1 MEKITDYYSNTR
13 KCINYYNKL
22 MHQIMYGS
30 CEITDNE
37 EEFLDNYCIYL
48 AHALLK
54 DTGPG
59 AHARA
64 ELSKMCSVIKDVM
77 IGDAYESKE

>member
-1 MEKITDYYSNTR
+1 MEEVKDFYSNTR

-22 MHQIMYGS
+22 MHQMMHGFY
-30 CEITDNE
+30 EITDEE

-59 AHARA
+59 AHARS
-64 ELSKMCSVIKDVM
+64 ELSKVCSIIKDVM
-77 IGDAYESKE
+77 IGDAYESEE

>member
-1 MEKITDYYSNTR
+1 
-13 KCINYYNKL
+13 
-22 MHQIMYGS
+22 MHGFY
-30 CEITDNE
+30 EITDEE